1 MNVQIHTLIYM
12 YMCIHVLN
20 FFVCKCEFPYA
31 NVLGNKKCY
40 VYVHKIDMFIVIYNM
55 QIYVSKQAI

>member
-1 MNVQIHTLIYM
+1 MYVHIHTLMYM

-20 FFVCKCEFPYA
+20 FFVCKCEYTYA

-40 VYVHKIDMFIVIYNM
+40 VYVYKIDMFIVIYNL
-55 QIYVSKQAI
+55 QIEVSIQTI